1 MEHNQHERKAQ
12 NQIGNQETEEIK
24 LIKTYN
30 NHSEIYSVGIQIG
43 KENV

>member
-1 MEHNQHERKAQ
+1 MELNQHERKAQ
-12 NQIGNQETEEIK
+12 NPIGNQETEEIK

-30 NHSEIYSVGIQIG
+30 NHSEIYSVGIQIR